1 MKTIVRIKFDE
12 INSRMGGG
20 GVTSGASPLPHGF
33 YIARGDLTS
42 KKLITSPILLIISLD
57 AFISGWLSGI
67 CFHYI
72 FSSLIIPAR
81 IQGTVD
87 VILKNSPCLIHY
99 GTLKWRKCRFFLEK

>member
-12 INSRMGGG
+12 IISRMGGG
-20 GVTSGASPLPHGF
+20 VVTSGASPLPHAF